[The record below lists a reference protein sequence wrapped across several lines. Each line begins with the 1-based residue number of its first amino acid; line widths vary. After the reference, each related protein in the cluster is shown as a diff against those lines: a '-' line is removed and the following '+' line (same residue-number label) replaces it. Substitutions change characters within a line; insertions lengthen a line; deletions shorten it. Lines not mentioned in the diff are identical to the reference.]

1 MSIFNH
7 LKYLSL
13 SQDQETALTKL
24 DLFLEDSVQ
33 VFLLKGY
40 AGSGKTTIIKIL
52 IDCLEKENRNYVLMA
67 PTGRAA
73 KILRDKT
80 GKGQT
85 IHSSIYNFDKLESVN
100 KDSEIEAEHSFHY
113 HFPVNQNDLN
123 NNILIID
130 EASMISAKESKNEL
144 FTFGTNNLLNDL
156 LTFARVKS
164 NNNKIIFVGDPAQ
177 LPPITDSNSYA
188 LESNYLNSLGY
199 TVVETEMKQ
208 VMRQGDNLIL
218 ENANLIR
225 GLITKENRDELAL
238 KYDNESFIKINSSEI
253 IEKYIEIFPVPEIGN
268 GAIISYSNSQCYQ
281 YNVAIRERIF
291 PGKKNIEVGDLLLI
305 NNNNYHTYGIELFN
319 GDFAKV
325 IGVSSELIL
334 QSAPI
339 QNKQFNKKLNIQLH
353 FRQITIRIPSH
364 SEDIN
369 CYIIDSLLHSMNRDL
384 SLDEMKALYVNFV
397 MRFKT
402 KQNLNKES
410 GRNFYK
416 VGSGEFRKE
425 LKNDPFYN
433 ALKVKFGYAITC
445 HKSQGGEWDK
455 VFVDY
460 SGRISLKK
468 DPLRWCYTATT
479 RGVNTVFAFNAP
491 HFGKLDGFKFS
502 SIGNIGTLSNDALN
516 FDNVLISPFHFATQH
531 KCKSAKYWEI
541 FEKLENT
548 PYNIIKVESIGT
560 RLERYTISIDD
571 SLIIIQASHKNSGH
585 FTDVFKVINPNGNN
599 IEKDLEILFNKK
611 VNYIYTYAYEAEIE
625 YLSELHSMIQECCM
639 ELEVTITNVQKGK
652 QFYINYYLITD
663 SICSYIQ
670 FYYNDK
676 GKLTTAMPKSYNCI
690 NDNKLNNLILKLTEY
705 AS

>member
-85 IHSSIYNFDKLESVN
+85 IHSSIYNFDKLVSVN

-339 QNKQFNKKLNIQLH
+339 QNKQFNEKLNIQLH
-353 FRQITIRIPSH
+353 LWILRF
-364 SEDIN
+364 
-369 CYIIDSLLHSMNRDL
+369 
-384 SLDEMKALYVNFV
+384 LY
-397 MRFKT
+397 
-402 KQNLNKES
+402 QNLINLLQILMD
-410 GRNFYK
+410 F
-416 VGSGEFRKE
+416 
-425 LKNDPFYN
+425 LYN
-433 ALKVKFGYAITC
+433 T
-445 HKSQGGEWDK
+445 
-455 VFVDY
+455 
-460 SGRISLKK
+460 
-468 DPLRWCYTATT
+468 
-479 RGVNTVFAFNAP
+479 
-491 HFGKLDGFKFS
+491 
-502 SIGNIGTLSNDALN
+502 
-516 FDNVLISPFHFATQH
+516 
-531 KCKSAKYWEI
+531 
-541 FEKLENT
+541 
-548 PYNIIKVESIGT
+548 
-560 RLERYTISIDD
+560 
-571 SLIIIQASHKNSGH
+571 
-585 FTDVFKVINPNGNN
+585 
-599 IEKDLEILFNKK
+599 
-611 VNYIYTYAYEAEIE
+611 
-625 YLSELHSMIQECCM
+625 
-639 ELEVTITNVQKGK
+639 
-652 QFYINYYLITD
+652 
-663 SICSYIQ
+663 
-670 FYYNDK
+670 
-676 GKLTTAMPKSYNCI
+676 
-690 NDNKLNNLILKLTEY
+690 
-705 AS
+705 

>member
-445 HKSQGGEWDK
+445 HKSQCGEWDK

-560 RLERYTISIDD
+560 HLERYTISIDD

-639 ELEVTITNVQKGK
+639 ELEITITNVQKGK

>member
-1 MSIFNH
+1 M
-7 LKYLSL
+7 
-13 SQDQETALTKL
+13 
-24 DLFLEDSVQ
+24 
-33 VFLLKGY
+33 
-40 AGSGKTTIIKIL
+40 
-52 IDCLEKENRNYVLMA
+52 
-67 PTGRAA
+67 
-73 KILRDKT
+73 
-80 GKGQT
+80 
-85 IHSSIYNFDKLESVN
+85 
-100 KDSEIEAEHSFHY
+100 
-113 HFPVNQNDLN
+113 
-123 NNILIID
+123 
-130 EASMISAKESKNEL
+130 
-144 FTFGTNNLLNDL
+144 
-156 LTFARVKS
+156 
-164 NNNKIIFVGDPAQ
+164 
-177 LPPITDSNSYA
+177 
-188 LESNYLNSLGY
+188 
-199 TVVETEMKQ
+199 
-208 VMRQGDNLIL
+208 
-218 ENANLIR
+218 
-225 GLITKENRDELAL
+225 
-238 KYDNESFIKINSSEI
+238 
-253 IEKYIEIFPVPEIGN
+253 
-268 GAIISYSNSQCYQ
+268 
-281 YNVAIRERIF
+281 
-291 PGKKNIEVGDLLLI
+291 
-305 NNNNYHTYGIELFN
+305 
-319 GDFAKV
+319 
-325 IGVSSELIL
+325 IL

-560 RLERYTISIDD
+560 HLERYTISIDD

-585 FTDVFKVINPNGNN
+585 FTDLYKLINPNGNN

-639 ELEVTITNVQKGK
+639 ELEITITNVQKGK

>member
-281 YNVAIRERIF
+281 YNVAIRERLF

-560 RLERYTISIDD
+560 HLERYTISIDD

-639 ELEVTITNVQKGK
+639 ELEITITNVQKGK

>member
-24 DLFLEDSVQ
+24 DLFLEDSLQ

-225 GLITKENRDELAL
+225 GLLTKENRDELAL

-253 IEKYIEIFPVPEIGN
+253 IEKYIKIFPVPEIGN

-410 GRNFYK
+410 GRNFYN

-502 SIGNIGTLSNDALN
+502 SIGHIGTLSNDALN
-516 FDNVLISPFHFATQH
+516 FDNVLISPFHFARQH

-560 RLERYTISIDD
+560 HLERYTISIDD

-611 VNYIYTYAYEAEIE
+611 VNYIYTYAYEPEIE

-639 ELEVTITNVQKGK
+639 ELEITITNVQKGK

>member
-1 MSIFNH
+1 MRIFNQFKH
-7 LKYLSL
+7 LNL
-13 SQDQETALTKL
+13 SQGQGNALIKL
-24 DLFLEDSVQ
+24 EAFLDSPVP
-33 VFLLKGY
+33 VFMLKGY

>member
-1 MSIFNH
+1 MNIFNH

-52 IDCLEKENRNYVLMA
+52 IECLEKENRNYVLMA

-85 IHSSIYNFDKLESVN
+85 IHSSIYNFDKLVSVN

-560 RLERYTISIDD
+560 HLERYTISIDD

-639 ELEVTITNVQKGK
+639 ELEITITNVQKGK

>member
-1 MSIFNH
+1 
-7 LKYLSL
+7 
-13 SQDQETALTKL
+13 
-24 DLFLEDSVQ
+24 
-33 VFLLKGY
+33 
-40 AGSGKTTIIKIL
+40 
-52 IDCLEKENRNYVLMA
+52 
-67 PTGRAA
+67 
-73 KILRDKT
+73 
-80 GKGQT
+80 
-85 IHSSIYNFDKLESVN
+85 
-100 KDSEIEAEHSFHY
+100 
-113 HFPVNQNDLN
+113 
-123 NNILIID
+123 
-130 EASMISAKESKNEL
+130 MISAKESKNEL

-531 KCKSAKYWEI
+531 I

-560 RLERYTISIDD
+560 HLERYTISIDD

-639 ELEVTITNVQKGK
+639 ELEITITNVQKGK